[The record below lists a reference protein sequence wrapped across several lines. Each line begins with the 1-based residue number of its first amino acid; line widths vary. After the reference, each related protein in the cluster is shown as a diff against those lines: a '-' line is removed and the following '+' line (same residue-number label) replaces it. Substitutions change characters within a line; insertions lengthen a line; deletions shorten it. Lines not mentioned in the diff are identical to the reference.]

1 MLNHSV
7 LQPIS
12 PLDLGN
18 LPEVIPPKQLAPVF
32 FTTADRLANDRYH
45 GRGLPYVKY
54 GSRVFYLR
62 SDVIAFLAAN
72 RHDPA
77 LRDQR

>member
-1 MLNHSV
+1 MSV
-7 LQPIS
+7 VPGD
-12 PLDLGN
+12 PPVDLGE
-18 LPEVIPPKQLAPVF
+18 LPVIMTSQQLASVF

-45 GRGLPYVKY
+45 RRGVPYVKY

-62 SDVIAFLAAN
+62 SDVISFLAAN

-77 LRDQR
+77 LRDER